1 MPLKRGK
8 SNKTI
13 SANIRTEM
21 RSGKP
26 QKQAIAIALSKAGK
40 SKRKKQVLAELAAAN
55 AAFSVIKQFVSN
67 GKELSGC
74 AKHISDF
81 VFSKETIEK
90 NLKKKKAKGVGGSDL
105 EEFMALEQ
113 IKEKEEELKKMMIY
127 LGRPGL
133 WQDWQA
139 FQAEARKSRRYQE
152 KMEEKRREE
161 LMEYVGYGI
170 AFIVVL
176 FFAGLMAWFAG
187 KWMGR
192 F

>member
-1 MPLKRGK
+1 M
-8 SNKTI
+8 
-13 SANIRTEM
+13 
-21 RSGKP
+21 
-26 QKQAIAIALSKAGK
+26 
-40 SKRKKQVLAELAAAN
+40 LAELAAAN

-81 VFSKETIEK
+81 VFSKEEIEK
-90 NLKKKKAKGVGGSDL
+90 NLKKKKARGAGGADL
-105 EEFMALEQ
+105 DEFMALEQ
-113 IKEKEEELKKMMIY
+113 RREKENELKQMMIY

-152 KMEEKRREE
+152 KMAEKRRQE
-161 LMEYVGYGI
+161 LVEYAGYGI
-170 AFIVVL
+170 AFIFIL
-176 FFAGLMAWFAG
+176 FFAGLLAWIVG
-187 KWMGR
+187 KWTGR

>member
-1 MPLKRGK
+1 M
-8 SNKTI
+8 
-13 SANIRTEM
+13 
-21 RSGKP
+21 
-26 QKQAIAIALSKAGK
+26 
-40 SKRKKQVLAELAAAN
+40 LAELAAAN

-81 VFSKETIEK
+81 VFSKEELEK
-90 NLKKKKAKGVGGSDL
+90 KAKKKKAKGIGGSDL

-113 IKEKEEELKKMMIY
+113 IREKEEELKKMMIY

-133 WQDWQA
+133 WQDWQS

-152 KMEEKRREE
+152 KMAQKRKEE
-161 LMEYVGYGI
+161 LMEYLGYGI
-170 AFIVVL
+170 AVIVML
-176 FFAGLMAWFAG
+176 FFAGLMAWFVG
-187 KWMGR
+187 KWVGR